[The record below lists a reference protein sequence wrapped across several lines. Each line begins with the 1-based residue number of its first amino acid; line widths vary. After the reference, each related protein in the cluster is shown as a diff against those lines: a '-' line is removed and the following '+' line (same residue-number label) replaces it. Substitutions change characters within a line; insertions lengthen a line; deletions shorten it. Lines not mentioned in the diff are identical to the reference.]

1 MNTTIRTISRHD
13 FLTTSEVADYLRLKQ
28 RKVYELVREQQIP
41 CTKVTGKLLFPRQA
55 IDVWIMSH
63 LEGDAGSGAAI
74 APILAG
80 SNDPL
85 LEWTVREAGTDL
97 ALLCH
102 GSGDGVKRLLDGRA
116 MLVGLHLTDPETGA
130 GNDPLRCGLGGLRDL
145 VMIHWAKRRQGL
157 LLRPGNPK
165 GIENLKDLFSGR
177 VRVVRR
183 QPGAGA
189 DSVLTWLLER
199 ERLDAGKL
207 TTTRHPA
214 LGEDDLALE
223 VREGRADCGLGVET
237 AALRHG
243 LEFIP
248 LHTEAFDLAMRRRS
262 YFEPQFQ
269 KLLAFCRSDHFR
281 ERAESMGGYD
291 IDYLGSIRH
300 NALSVDSS
308 PLVLARLAALAM
320 LH

>member
-1 MNTTIRTISRHD
+1 MNPSRNITSRHD
-13 FLTTSEVADYLRLKQ
+13 LMTTAEVADYLRLKQ

-41 CTKVTGKLLFPRQA
+41 CTKITGKLLFPRQA
-55 IDVWIMSH
+55 IDLWIMSH
-63 LEGDAGSGAAI
+63 LEGDTGRGADI

-85 LEWTVREAGTDL
+85 LEWAVREAGTDL

-116 MLVGLHLTDPETGA
+116 MLIGLHLTDPETGT

-145 VMIHWAKRRQGL
+145 VMIHWARRRQGL
-157 LLRPGNPK
+157 LLPPGNPK
-165 GIENLKDLFSGR
+165 GIQTLRDLFSGK

-199 ERLDAGKL
+199 EHLDAGKL
-207 TTTRHPA
+207 TTTPNPA
-214 LGEDDLALE
+214 LGEDDLALD

-237 AALRHG
+237 AARRHG

-262 YFEPQFQ
+262 YFEPQLQ

-281 ERAESMGGYD
+281 ARAESMGGYD
-291 IDYLGSIRH
+291 IAQLGGVRY
-300 NALSVDSS
+300 NA
-308 PLVLARLAALAM
+308 
-320 LH
+320 

>member
-1 MNTTIRTISRHD
+1 MKTPDNPTSRHD
-13 FLTTSEVADYLRLKQ
+13 LMTTSEVADYLRLKQ

-41 CTKVTGKLLFPRQA
+41 CTKITGKLLFPRQA
-55 IDVWIMSH
+55 IDLWVMSH
-63 LEGDAGSGAAI
+63 LEGDSGRGAQI

-85 LEWTVREAGTDL
+85 LEWAVREAGTDL

-116 MLVGLHLTDPETGA
+116 MVIGLHLTDPDTGA

-145 VMIHWAKRRQGL
+145 VIIHWARRRQGL
-157 LLRPGNPK
+157 LLPPGNPK
-165 GIENLKDLFSGR
+165 GIQSLTDLFADK

-189 DSVLTWLLER
+189 DSVLTWLLKR
-199 ERLDAGKL
+199 EKLDAGKL
-207 TTTRHPA
+207 ATTTHPA
-214 LGEDDLALE
+214 LGEDDLALD

-237 AALRHG
+237 AARRHG

-262 YFEPQFQ
+262 YFEPQLQ
-269 KLLAFCRSDHFR
+269 KLLELCRSDHFR
-281 ERAESMGGYD
+281 ERAHSMGGYD
-291 IDYLGSIRH
+291 IDQLGSITF
-300 NALSVDSS
+300 NA
-308 PLVLARLAALAM
+308 
-320 LH
+320 

>member
-1 MNTTIRTISRHD
+1 MKTPKNTMGRHD
-13 FLTTSEVADYLRLKQ
+13 LMTTAEVADYLRLKQ
-28 RKVYELVREQQIP
+28 RKVYELVHDQQIP

-55 IDVWIMSH
+55 VDLWVMSH
-63 LEGDAGSGAAI
+63 LQGDSGGGAEI

-85 LEWTVREAGTDL
+85 LEWAVREAGTDL

-102 GSGDGVKRLLDGRA
+102 GSGDGVARLLDGRA
-116 MLVGLHLTDPETGA
+116 LVIGLHLTDPETGA

-145 VMIHWAKRRQGL
+145 VMIHWARRRQGL
-157 LLRPGNPK
+157 LLPAGNPK
-165 GIENLKDLFSGR
+165 GIRNLRDLFSDG
-177 VRVVRR
+177 VTVVRR

-189 DSVLTWLLER
+189 DSVLNWLLEQ
-199 ERLDAGKL
+199 EHLDAGRLK
-207 TTTRHPA
+207 TTGHPA

-223 VREGRADCGLGVET
+223 VREGRADCGLGVES
-237 AALRHG
+237 AAQRHG

-262 YFEPQFQ
+262 YFEPQIQ

-281 ERAESMGGYD
+281 ARAQSMGGYD
-291 IDYLGSIRH
+291 IRQLGHVRH
-300 NALSVDSS
+300 NA
-308 PLVLARLAALAM
+308 
-320 LH
+320 

>member
-1 MNTTIRTISRHD
+1 MNPSRNITSRHD
-13 FLTTSEVADYLRLKQ
+13 LMTTAEVADYLRLKQ

-41 CTKVTGKLLFPRQA
+41 CTKITGKLLFPRQA
-55 IDVWIMSH
+55 IDLWIMSH
-63 LEGDAGSGAAI
+63 LEGDTGRGADI

-85 LEWTVREAGTDL
+85 LEWAVREAGTDL

-116 MLVGLHLTDPETGA
+116 MLIGLHLTDPETGT

-145 VMIHWAKRRQGL
+145 VMIHWARRRQGL
-157 LLRPGNPK
+157 LLPPGNPK
-165 GIENLKDLFSGR
+165 GIQTLRDLFSGQ

-199 ERLDAGKL
+199 EHLDAGKL
-207 TTTRHPA
+207 TTTPNPA
-214 LGEDDLALE
+214 LGEDDLALD

-237 AALRHG
+237 AARRHG

-262 YFEPQFQ
+262 YFEPQLQ

-281 ERAESMGGYD
+281 ARAESMGGYD
-291 IDYLGSIRH
+291 IAQLGGVRY
-300 NALSVDSS
+300 NA
-308 PLVLARLAALAM
+308 
-320 LH
+320 

>member
-1 MNTTIRTISRHD
+1 MKTPDNPTSRHD
-13 FLTTSEVADYLRLKQ
+13 LMTTSEVADYLRLKQ

-41 CTKVTGKLLFPRQA
+41 CTKITGKLLFPRQA
-55 IDVWIMSH
+55 IDLWVMSH
-63 LEGDAGSGAAI
+63 LEGDSGRGAQI

-85 LEWTVREAGTDL
+85 LEWAVREAGTDL

-116 MLVGLHLTDPETGA
+116 MVIGLHLTDPDTGA

-145 VMIHWAKRRQGL
+145 VMIHWARRRQGL
-157 LLRPGNPK
+157 LLPPGNPK
-165 GIENLKDLFSGR
+165 GIQSLTDLFADK

-189 DSVLTWLLER
+189 DSVLTWLLKR
-199 ERLDAGKL
+199 EKLDAGKL
-207 TTTRHPA
+207 ATTTHPA
-214 LGEDDLALE
+214 LGEDDLALD

-237 AALRHG
+237 AARRHG

-262 YFEPQFQ
+262 YFEPQLQ
-269 KLLAFCRSDHFR
+269 KLIEFCRSDHFR
-281 ERAESMGGYD
+281 ERAHSMGGYD
-291 IDYLGSIRH
+291 IDQLGSITF
-300 NALSVDSS
+300 NA
-308 PLVLARLAALAM
+308 
-320 LH
+320 